1 LGKAQDIYVKK
12 EVGAAL
18 FYILVVIPA
27 KVGIQYLL
35 ESSFLL
41 STFRKHDIFLLKNSF
56 TLEPS
61 FSVSCSKCSAG
72 VFG

>member
-27 KVGIQYLL
+27 KVGIQYFLASLFFREPFPQTRYFSAEKFVHTRTVVLRELL
-35 ESSFLL
+35 QGL
-41 STFRKHDIFLLKNSF
+41 SEEF
-56 TLEPS
+56 
-61 FSVSCSKCSAG
+61 
-72 VFG
+72 